1 MAQSK
6 IVGIRIPDE
15 LLKEIESYGREYFP
29 NEDGFNQT
37 ATILNLISK
46 GLTNVKQ
53 PVKQNGLEPVEQ
65 NLLTRDELSNIV
77 QQLLNNALKPIED
90 RLNKLEQLPVKS
102 NPEQLEQG
110 LTNAQLS
117 ELIKVPRSTIEKWKA
132 KLIAGKLI
140 NSKNPEANNWIIG
153 NDGLWVKKSIV

>member
-15 LLKEIESYGREYFP
+15 LLKEVESYGREYFP

-37 ATILNLISK
+37 ATILDLIAK
-46 GLTNVKQ
+46 GLTSVKQ
-53 PVKQNGLEPVEQ
+53 SVKHDDLESVKQ
-65 NLLTRDELSNIV
+65 NLLTHDEVSNIV
-77 QQLLNNALKPIED
+77 KQLLNDALKPIQD
-90 RLNKLEQLPVKS
+90 RLDRLEQLPVES
-102 NPEQLEQG
+102 NLRQTEQG

-132 KLIAGKLI
+132 KLMAGKPI
-140 NSKNPEANNWIIG
+140 NSKNLESSNWKIG
-153 NDGLWVKKSIV
+153 DDSLWHHSV

>member
-15 LLKEIESYGREYFP
+15 LLKEVENYGREHFP

-37 ATILNLISK
+37 ATILDLISK
-46 GLTNVKQ
+46 GLTSVKQ
-53 PVKQNGLEPVEQ
+53 SVKHNDLESVKQNS
-65 NLLTRDELSNIV
+65 LTHDEVSNIV
-77 QQLLNNALKPIED
+77 QQLLNDALKPIQD
-90 RLNKLEQLPVKS
+90 RLDRLEQLPVE
-102 NPEQLEQG
+102 NNLEQPEQG

-132 KLIAGKLI
+132 KLLAGKSI
-140 NSKNPEANNWIIG
+140 NSKNPEADNWEIG
-153 NDGLWVKKSIV
+153 KDGLWHHSI